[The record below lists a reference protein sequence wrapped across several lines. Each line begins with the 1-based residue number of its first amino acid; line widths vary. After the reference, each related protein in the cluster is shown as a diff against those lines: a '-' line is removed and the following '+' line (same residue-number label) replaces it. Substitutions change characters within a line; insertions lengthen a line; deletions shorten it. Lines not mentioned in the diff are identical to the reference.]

1 MFDQK
6 NVSLKNFQQTFDE
19 MDQVL
24 SQPTELDPSENSNLL
39 NNLTDM
45 NLDCLEKIFMYLPL
59 NDLINIFHTNK
70 TFQQP
75 AEWVFTS
82 KYGRKIINLDI
93 TAYQNKELASVK
105 IADLRTSLRLLRSF
119 GHLIKKLIV
128 KSSLSF
134 VKNGNIL
141 NLYINEYCAD
151 SVIYLRF
158 CDMVENAFNGMQ
170 KSFSKATAVSLMNCS
185 LGSNWQNFN
194 RWFPKV
200 RRFQLMSSDRIAMR
214 FPHLHDLTFFP
225 ESHSK
230 WSEFENVSEMLQL
243 NPQLRNLTLP
253 VGSCER
259 FLKNSFQDLQSIE
272 YLEILSKEMGF
283 IDYVGDDI
291 CLEKLKTLKIHI
303 FNSKGNANLVSFP
316 FLCKNIEKFSLK
328 MNGYELNIDLRPFIA
343 KHPAIKKTM
352 MSPAE
357 ILALQKK
364 MIS

>member
-1 MFDQK
+1 MSGQK
-6 NVSLKNFQQTFDE
+6 KYNSKNTQQTFNE
-19 MDQVL
+19 MNQVP
-24 SQPTELDPSENSNLL
+24 SQPMESDPPENLDVL
-39 NNLTDM
+39 NNLTEM
-45 NLDCLEKIFMYLPL
+45 NFDCLEKIFMYLPL

-75 AEWVFTS
+75 AEWVFTR
-82 KYGRKIINLDI
+82 KYGSKIINLDI
-93 TAYQNKELASVK
+93 TAYQTKEIASVK

-119 GHLIKKLIV
+119 GHLIEKLIV

-134 VKNGNIL
+134 AKNGNIL

-158 CDMVENAFNGMQ
+158 RDMAENAFDGMQ
-170 KSFSKATAVSLMNCS
+170 KVFSKATTVSLLRCS

-194 RWFPKV
+194 LWFPKM
-200 RRFQLMSSDRIAMR
+200 RRFQLMSSDRIAMK
-214 FPHLHDLTFFP
+214 FPHLLDLTIFP

-230 WSEFENVSEMLQL
+230 WREFENVSEMLQL

-259 FLKNSFQDLQSIE
+259 FFKNSFQDLQSIE
-272 YLEILSKEMGF
+272 YLEIVSEEMGL

-291 CLEKLKTLKIHI
+291 RLEKLKTLKIHV
-303 FNSKGNANLVSFP
+303 FNYQEDNAISVSFP

-328 MNGYELNIDLRPFIA
+328 VSGYELNIDLGPFFA
-343 KHPAIKKTM
+343 KHPAIKNTM
-352 MSPAE
+352 VSPAE
-357 ILALQKK
+357 IPAL
-364 MIS
+364 